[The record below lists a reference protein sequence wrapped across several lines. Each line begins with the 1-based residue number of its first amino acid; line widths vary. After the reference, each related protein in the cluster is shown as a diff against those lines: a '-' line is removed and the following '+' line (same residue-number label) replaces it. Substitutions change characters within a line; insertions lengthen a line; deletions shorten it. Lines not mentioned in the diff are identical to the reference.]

1 LLELHLQKIFVM
13 VTIGLTRVAGDFGFE
28 AKDASGHVVRL
39 DGSEQIGGVDSGAR
53 PMQVLLMALGGCSG
67 IDIVSILKKQRQTV
81 EGFDMKIEGE
91 REPGVEPSLWKNVNI
106 LFEIKGQVDI
116 DKARKA
122 CALSMDKYCSVAETL
137 RRAGCELTWDVK
149 VVEA

>member
-1 LLELHLQKIFVM
+1 M

-91 REPGVEPSLWKNVNI
+91 REAGVEPSLWKTVNI
-106 LFEIKGQVDI
+106 IFEIKGNVDI

-137 RRAGCELTWDVK
+137 RRAGCELTWDLRVL
-149 VVEA
+149 EA